1 MTQDDGAAP
10 KKAATQVPAQRFQL
24 EHPTLEAIQA
34 RAIEVF
40 GSEELAGQWMRTPL
54 PVLDGATP
62 EQYANSGDPAKQ
74 REVLTILGRIDY
86 GLFG

>member
-1 MTQDDGAAP
+1 MAKTARTPD
-10 KKAATQVPAQRFQL
+10 ATPVPEQRFQL
-24 EHPTLEAIQA
+24 EHPSAEAIQA

-54 PVLDGATP
+54 PILEGATP
-62 EQYANSGDPAKQ
+62 EQYASSGDPTKQ

-86 GLFG
+86 GLFS